1 MECSLKNYYLS
12 LGDFDMLPLAV
23 NYIYK
28 KNSFLGE
35 GVLYTPLNSTST
47 FERTLFKSCKRLPLK
62 I

>member
-47 FERTLFKSCKRLPLK
+47 FERIP